1 MITGIEYIR
10 SDKDIHFTGAITE
23 NAKEDENIQLP
34 ANWRNNHLNSILIRN
49 ISIIS
54 DQNLEWDLFLW
65 SKDTADDTDLD
76 ADTFVDF
83 INFQATIG
91 KQIGGSGQYYY
102 SLSNLFIPYYDDDN
116 TGKIHCSIINRS
128 VTAKNAG
135 ATGEIVVIFSAL
147 PVLLP

>member
-1 MITGIEYIR
+1 MIRGVEFIR
-10 SDKDIHFTGAITE
+10 SDKDSHFTGAIAE
-23 NAKEDENIQLP
+23 NAKEDESINMP
-34 ANWRNNHLNSILIRN
+34 SNWRASNITSMIIRG
-49 ISIIS
+49 IAIQS
-54 DQNLEWDLFLW
+54 DQNLEWDVAIW
-65 SKDTADDTDLD
+65 SSATTDDTDLD
-76 ADTFVDF
+76 LNKFIDY

-91 KQIGGSGQYYY
+91 KQIGGTGQYYY
-102 SLSNLFIPYYDDDN
+102 ALSNLFIPYSDEDN